1 MGSKCILMHLSAH
14 AARFSKVGG
23 VPNAADLMTKGVGQA
38 TVDNRTTKL
47 NVHRACG
54 RAGPS
59 LTL

>member
-1 MGSKCILMHLSAH
+1 MHLSAH

-38 TVDNRTTKL
+38 SVDNHTAKL